1 MSVAPEPAGEAGA
14 STVASRMAGYLR
26 GGGVIVPVVTA
37 LLAFAVGGIVVLL
50 SGSRPARH
58 LQGDLRRHRA

>member
-1 MSVAPEPAGEAGA
+1 MSARRSRPARAA
-14 STVASRMAGYLR
+14 RSTVASRMAGYLR

-50 SGSRPARH
+50 SGSTRSRPTRRSSTAR
-58 LQGDLRRHRA
+58 A